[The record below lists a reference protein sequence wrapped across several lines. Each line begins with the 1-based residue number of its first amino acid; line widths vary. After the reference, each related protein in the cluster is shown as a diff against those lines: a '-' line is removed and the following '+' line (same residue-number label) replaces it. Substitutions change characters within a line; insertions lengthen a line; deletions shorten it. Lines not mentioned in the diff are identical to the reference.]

1 MSQLLMDDY
10 TGALDS
16 LIDFIHE
23 LCVNQSYRKPI
34 FLSEMNHFT
43 QIAIPAAL
51 ESIVNE
57 MRE

>member
-1 MSQLLMDDY
+1 MDDY
-10 TGALDS
+10 TKALNS

-34 FLSEMNHFT
+34 FLSEINYFT

-51 ESIVNE
+51 EGIINE

>member
-1 MSQLLMDDY
+1 MDDY

-16 LIDFIHE
+16 LLDFIYE
-23 LCVNQSYRKPI
+23 LCVDQSYRKPI
-34 FLSEMNHFT
+34 FLLEINHFT
-43 QIAIPAAL
+43 QVAIPAAL